1 MTNDCGARTDTFYI
15 FNDTVPEKRL
25 VAEEWFCAGISYT
38 LKGAQFSGYS
48 KYLWNTGAKT
58 GNLNVTQS
66 GLYTLHT
73 FNACGE
79 RRDTVKV
86 NAIRCDCKMLMP
98 TAFSPFSSQ
107 GLNDEVKP
115 MFVDD
120 WGKPCGVKTGTW
132 SVYNRWGE
140 CVFDKRPVTEAWNG
154 LYMDDPVITGMYV
167 YIVNVTFDET
177 VSGFRNMIRQGTILV
192 VDAKK

>member
-1 MTNDCGARTDTFYI
+1 
-15 FNDTVPEKRL
+15 
-25 VAEEWFCAGISYT
+25 
-38 LKGAQFSGYS
+38 
-48 KYLWNTGAKT
+48 
-58 GNLNVTQS
+58 
-66 GLYTLHT
+66 
-73 FNACGE
+73 
-79 RRDTVKV
+79 
-86 NAIRCDCKMLMP
+86 MP
-98 TAFSPFSSQ
+98 TAFSPYSSQ

-120 WGKPCGVKTGTW
+120 WGKLCGVKTGTW

-154 LYMDDPVITGMYV
+154 LYMDEPVMTGMYV